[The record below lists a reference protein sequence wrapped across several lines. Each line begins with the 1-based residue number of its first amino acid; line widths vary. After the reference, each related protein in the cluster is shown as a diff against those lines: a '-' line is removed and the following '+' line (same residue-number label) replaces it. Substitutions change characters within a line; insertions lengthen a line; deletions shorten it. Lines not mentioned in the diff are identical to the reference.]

1 MRPPSVTL
9 RVNPD
14 LIAEVRELAGRGG
27 LTEALN
33 SAMQLWITSQRST
46 RSIQPEPPQP
56 VPAAPAT
63 PSPADRT
70 VVPPRPWNAY
80 RPPGSLPS

>member
-14 LIAEVRELAGRGG
+14 LIAEVRALAGPGG

-33 SAMQLWITSQRST
+33 SAMRLWITSKRAAT
-46 RSIQPEPPQP
+46 LIQPEPPQP
-56 VPAAPAT
+56 ASAASAT
-63 PSPADRT
+63 PSPEDRT
-70 VVPPRPWNAY
+70 AVPTRPWNAY
-80 RPPGSLPS
+80 RPPGSPPP

>member
-14 LIAEVRELAGRGG
+14 LIAEVRALAGPGG

-33 SAMQLWITSQRST
+33 AAMRLWVASQRSAT
-46 RSIQPEPPQP
+46 SIQPEPPQP
-56 VPAAPAT
+56 VPAASAT
-63 PSPADRT
+63 PPPEDRT
-70 VVPPRPWNAY
+70 VVPSRPWNAY

>member
-9 RVNPD
+9 RIDPD
-14 LIAEVRELAGRGG
+14 LIARVRELAGPGG

-33 SAMQLWITSQRST
+33 AAMQLWITGQRSAA
-46 RSIQPEPPQP
+46 SVQPEPPQS
-56 VPAAPAT
+56 VPAVAAT
-63 PSPADRT
+63 PSPDDRA
-70 VVPPRPWNAY
+70 VVPSRPWNAY

>member
-14 LIAEVRELAGRGG
+14 LIAEVRALAGPGG

-33 SAMQLWITSQRST
+33 SAMRLWIASQRSAT
-46 RSIQPEPPQP
+46 SIQPEPPQP
-56 VPAAPAT
+56 VPAVAAA
-63 PSPADRT
+63 PSPEDRT
-70 VVPPRPWNAY
+70 AVPTRPRNAY